1 MGLEIERK
9 FLVISEEFKKL
20 SSRVSHIKQG
30 YLNSDKNRTVR
41 VRIHDKSAFLTIK
54 GISDVSG
61 TTRFEWEKEIS
72 YEEATEL
79 IKLCEHLSLIHI

>member
-30 YLNSDKNRTVR
+30 YLNSDKNRTV
-41 VRIHDKSAFLTIK
+41 
-54 GISDVSG
+54 
-61 TTRFEWEKEIS
+61 
-72 YEEATEL
+72 
-79 IKLCEHLSLIHI
+79 